1 MFKSHAANGSAAWRV
16 LDGNVRFAL
25 PLRMTDSTQTVYR
38 DRDFYA
44 FVSARFLATVA
55 MQVQSVAI
63 GWQIYAITHSTLALG
78 LVGLCQFGP
87 MFLLT
92 LPAGD
97 ISDRFD
103 QRRILSTTQALQG
116 VCGGLFLLFSLVH
129 SSAVWPLYGILLLFG
144 AARGFYAPASQSLLP
159 FLVPQEKLPRSLA
172 LNSSVF
178 TTAVIAG
185 PALGG
190 FLYALGPAATYSVS
204 VAGFLGASMLIA
216 SLGGRRRPAHVDTGA
231 SRLERVAEGVR
242 FVRHRP
248 VVLGAISLDLFAV
261 LLGGATALLPVY
273 ARDILH
279 AGPIGLGV
287 LRSGPAIGAASMAFY
302 LARWPIAR
310 RTGIIMFLAVAIF
323 GFATI
328 AFGISHSFYVS
339 LAALATLG
347 ASDMISVFVRSALI
361 QYATPDEMRGRV
373 SAVSSL
379 FIGASN
385 ELGEFESGITAA
397 WFGTVPAV
405 VLGGLGTLAV
415 VAGWMWLFPPLRRV
429 DRLADVAVHKPA
441 A

>member
-1 MFKSHAANGSAAWRV
+1 
-16 LDGNVRFAL
+16 
-25 PLRMTDSTQTVYR
+25 MTDSPPTVYR
-38 DRDFYA
+38 DRDFHA

-63 GWQIYAITHSTLALG
+63 GWQIYAITHSAFALG

-97 ISDRFD
+97 FSDRHD
-103 QRRILSTTQALQG
+103 QRRILSVTQAMQAA
-116 VCGGLFLLFSLVH
+116 CGGLFLLLTLVH
-129 SSAVWPLYGILLLFG
+129 PVSIWPYYAILILFG
-144 AARGFYAPASQSLLP
+144 AARGFYGPASQSLLP

-190 FLYALGPAATYSVS
+190 FLYSLNPLLAYSVS
-204 VAGFLGASMLIA
+204 VAGFLAASSLIA

-261 LLGGATALLPVY
+261 LLGGATALLPIF

-279 AGPIGLGV
+279 TSPFGLGV
-287 LRSGPAIGAASMAFY
+287 LRSGPAIGAALMAFT
-302 LARWPIAR
+302 LARWPIR
-310 RTGIIMFLAVAIF
+310 RNTGIVMFVAVAIF
-323 GFATI
+323 GVATV
-328 AFGISHSFYVS
+328 AFGVSRDFYVS
-339 LAALATLG
+339 MAALATLG

-385 ELGEFESGITAA
+385 ELGEFESGLTAA
-397 WFGTVPAV
+397 WFGTIPAV
-405 VLGGLGTLAV
+405 VIGGIGTLAV
-415 VAGWMWLFPPLRRV
+415 VMGWMWLFPPLRKV
-429 DRLADVAVHKPA
+429 DRLTDVAVQSLA